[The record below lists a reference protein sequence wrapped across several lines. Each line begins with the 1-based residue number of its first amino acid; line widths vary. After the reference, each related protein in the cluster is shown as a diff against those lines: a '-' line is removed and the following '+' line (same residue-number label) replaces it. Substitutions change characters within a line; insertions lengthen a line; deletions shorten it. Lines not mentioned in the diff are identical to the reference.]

1 MICPVCGFENIQGD
15 DSCENCG
22 ADLRTADIPHP
33 ASPFEARLVAEQLLE
48 LDPRRPVSL
57 PASAPAADAIR
68 AMQERGIG
76 AVLVTEPDDGDGHL
90 AGIFTERDALLR
102 LDPTAPLDGVR
113 LADVMTRDPVV
124 LRATDSVAVAIHK
137 MAVGGFRHIPL
148 VDGDDATGINSARDL
163 SQHLIDVIDA
173 PNDLGSVAASAMQGT
188 TPATEP
194 AAQWPFAEPEPADA
208 GDENVDDGVPQVD
221 DKGPTS
227 GGAPA

>member
-57 PASAPAADAIR
+57 PASGAAADAIR

-76 AVLVTEPDDGDGHL
+76 AVLVTEPDDDDGHL

-137 MAVGGFRHIPL
+137 MAVGGFRHVPI
-148 VDGDDATGINSARDL
+148 VKA
-163 SQHLIDVIDA
+163 
-173 PNDLGSVAASAMQGT
+173 
-188 TPATEP
+188 
-194 AAQWPFAEPEPADA
+194 
-208 GDENVDDGVPQVD
+208 GVPVAVVSAKDVFRHLAAGVD
-221 DKGPTS
+221 
-227 GGAPA
+227 